1 MVAKVNINYGRPFSE
16 ILNSDGVRDFCTSR
30 AQRTLDAARADAPVA
45 SGAYKASLQL
55 EQATT
60 DRAVTRVVADVD
72 YAVFVEAKYG
82 ILARALDAA
91 GGS

>member
-1 MVAKVNINYGRPFSE
+1 MASSVKINYGRPFAQ
-16 ILNSDGVRDFCTSR
+16 ILTSGEVRALCTDR
-30 AQRTLDAARADAPVA
+30 AARALAAAKSSAPVD
-45 SGAYKASLQL
+45 SGAYRASLHL

-72 YAVFVEAKYG
+72 YALVIEARTG
-82 ILARALDAA
+82 NLSRALDAA

>member
-1 MVAKVNINYGRPFSE
+1 MARARIVINRA
-16 ILNSDGVRDFCTSR
+16 GVRALLNDPGVR
-30 AQRTLDAARADAPVA
+30 AELTRRAEPVLAAAKADPHDDTF
-45 SGAYKASLQL
+45 AYEQSLHI

-60 DRAVTRVVADVD
+60 DRAVTRVVASDEK
-72 YAVFVEAKYG
+72 AHILEARFG